1 MYYHDAW
8 NIKNREFMI
17 ENKKLS
23 VVIPTLQQNT
33 EVFLKLLDTLAK
45 DICVDEIIVI
55 DNSLLGI
62 NYNHEKLRVITPK
75 ENLYVNPSWNL
86 GVKEAK
92 NEIIALLNDDIA
104 ISFDFCSKVVEKL
117 SKTQGIV
124 GMKANSVVECTKITS
139 NPKSTDLK
147 LQPINHRG
155 NAFGIAMFF
164 YRENYVKIPD
174 EIKITYGDDWLVYK
188 NKKAK
193 RQNYAIDGIEIYHL
207 GSLTSSQKRF
217 NPISK
222 NDGKLYKKLT
232 VKWYHRVFSFEEV
245 WDGYK
250 LRFLGITFMF
260 YKKDYKR

>member
-1 MYYHDAW
+1 MT
-8 NIKNREFMI
+8 
-17 ENKKLS
+17 ENKRLT

-33 EVFLKLLDTLAK
+33 AVFLRLLHTLAK
-45 DICVDEIIVI
+45 DICVHEIIVI

-62 NYNHEKLRVITPK
+62 DYNNEKLRVITPK

-92 NEIIALLNDDIA
+92 NEIVALLNDDIA
-104 ISFDFCSKVVEKL
+104 ISSDFCSKVVEKME
-117 SKTQGIV
+117 KTQGII
-124 GMKANSVVECTKITS
+124 GMSTNCVVEQDEITS
-139 NPKSTDLK
+139 EPKSSELK
-147 LQPINHRG
+147 LQPINYRG

-164 YRENYVKIPD
+164 YKENYVKIPD

-188 NKKAK
+188 NKKSK
-193 RQNYAIDGIEIYHL
+193 HQNYVIEGQEIYHL

-222 NDGKLYKKLT
+222 NDAKLYKKLI
-232 VKWYHRVFSFEEV
+232 VKWYHRLFSFEEV

-250 LRFLGITFMF
+250 LRLLGVTFMF
-260 YKKDYKR
+260 YKKGHGRKK